1 MYFKK
6 TLVLSSLDGSA
17 NKAVV
22 NVEKFRNRME
32 GQIRLYNFKQ
42 EPTGILTLGI
52 LNEGQVIKAG
62 LTQVDSRLYNFVL
75 EDGIEKL
82 EQAQSITC
90 AVVNFNQ
97 GKPVPILFG
106 ASDGKAPT
114 STEIRLASTISLFDE
129 PITMAKAKQVL
140 DENEIDYDDELKA
153 QIESEIDEYMP
164 QEEENEQKTHEKPK
178 NDAKKGQFYEEVKN
192 QISELFTTY
201 PQEDFLTQIIPHS
214 KWVKVDYE
222 SDGQYYVVGL
232 IYEVGVLKYIC
243 YGMPGM
249 FAEKPP
255 KEMDGVSQWLPLDSE
270 KPQDFGYWLSYQ
282 DADTGE
288 NLEIEVI

>member
-62 LTQVDSRLYNFVL
+62 LTQVDSRLYHFIV
-75 EDGIEKL
+75 EDGMDKL
-82 EQAQSITC
+82 EQAKSITC

-97 GKPVPILFG
+97 GKPQPILFG
-106 ASDGKAPT
+106 ASDGKVPT
-114 STEIRLASTISLFDE
+114 STEIRLASTLSLFDE
-129 PITMAKAKQVL
+129 PMTMEKAETVL
-140 DENEIDYDDELKA
+140 DEYEVEYDDDLKA
-153 QIESEIDEYMP
+153 EIEATIDEYMP
-164 QEEENEQKTHEKPK
+164 RIKSEPDEEQYENH
-178 NDAKKGQFYEEVKN
+178 DGKKGLFYEEVKN
-192 QISELFTTY
+192 QITELFTTY
-201 PQEDFLTQIIPHS
+201 PQEEFLSQIIPHS

-222 SDGQYYVVGL
+222 KNGHYYVVGL
-232 IYEVGVLKYIC
+232 IYEEGTLKYIC

-249 FAEKPP
+249 YEQKPP

-270 KPQDFGYWLSYQ
+270 RPEEFGYWLSYQ

-288 NLEIEVI
+288 NLNVEVI